1 MACARRIRM
10 VSLFCFFGGMNG
22 VLSAGVIINTSLSLT
37 NLQIQASA
45 GTVDIQTG
53 LNASAFASVEDSLG
67 GSGAQYNSVT
77 DAATSA
83 NASTPLVFG
92 SGAASA
98 PAFTESASSGVAMYG
113 INASAGTNVA
123 GPYGAL
129 QGFFEIVGTTGPV
142 NVTMNATIDYNQT
155 LVTDTLGV
163 SAYSEV
169 IFALNLPDTGLVPF
183 LFYDS
188 PLSIGSDATAANSGT
203 QILTNSTTLQANTLY
218 TIYAE
223 SDAESLGVDSAPEP
237 ASIELLGLGLSLIV
251 AGRKFRSRQS
261 RRG

>member
-67 GSGAQYNSVT
+67 GSGAQYNS
-77 DAATSA
+77 A

-129 QGFFEIVGTTGPV
+129 QGFFEIVGTTGSV